1 MQDQKSWTITE
12 IRDGE
17 SNEILTGATHTEAVI
32 AIRRAMYGEDSPL
45 GVPAETVVHHEL
57 PLAA

>member
-1 MQDQKSWTITE
+1 MQHGKTWTITE

-17 SNEILTGATHTEAVI
+17 EHEVLTEATHTEALIV
-32 AIRRAMYGEDSPL
+32 IRRAMYGD
-45 GVPAETVVHHEL
+45 AESLLAPSETSVHEL